1 MFLHHYQM
9 FNLSS
14 LFDILANSIGYE
26 EVLRKGLLP
35 FYEAHNTFQ
44 QEGVPCHKFKVVSS
58 FLDKAMICMFIDW
71 LAQSPDLNIIEPFWS
86 GLKARVS
93 SYKPDHIE
101 ALWRACE
108 EQWANI
114 PVPNIKNLYE
124 SIPRRIQEVLKKKGF
139 STR

>member
-14 LFDILANSIGYE
+14 LFDILSNSIGYE

-58 FLDKAMICMFIDW
+58 FLDKAMICVLYNW
-71 LAQSPDLNIIEPFWS
+71 PAQSPDLNIIEPLWS
-86 GLKARVS
+86 ELKPRVS
-93 SYKPDHIE
+93 SCKPDNIE
-101 ALWRACE
+101 TPWMACK
-108 EQWANI
+108 EQWVKI
-114 PVPNIKNLYE
+114 PVPNIKGFYE
-124 SIPRRIQEVLKKKGF
+124 IFLGESRRF
-139 STR
+139 